1 MRANRQRVEFVV
13 SPSRKV
19 LPAVDYRKRNVQI
32 CFYWSQSLVKSLEIR
47 DLPESG
53 ELQLSLRTDN
63 SLETSPPV
71 SFRIPLEAGD
81 RSEISWYFQE
91 FPEYPFGPARDRAE
105 AVENG
110 FRNLGRLLFETVFA
124 PAPARELLNSAA
136 QDNLGEYQLTIVSGQ
151 AQFHSLPWELLNSPE
166 TGYLSSSL
174 GSVVRQNVDLSPDIV
189 EPSLGSQQL
198 NILVMAPYAE
208 GNGSNYA
215 GGLAPSLV
223 PALESLDVQVEL
235 DFVRPASLDALV
247 RAVETNPSHYH
258 LLHLDGLL
266 FDDEGNVLLEE
277 MDSSAQAVAPVRLA
291 ESAARSGIPIVF
303 LSAGDR
309 GSRPEFQREGWERLG
324 SELVG
329 AGVPATIVLPHFV
342 RGPAVAEGFLR
353 RFYQALAGG
362 SEAGAALAATRAW
375 MMEEPHRPT
384 VAGPQVSWD
393 WITPTVYQS
402 STYLPPA
409 IEVERPNPLAAPVV
423 QTQPEPEAEGQFP
436 AAGQYGLVGRQ
447 GEIARLDRQLQ
458 RDSVVVMSGNTG
470 VGKTEVALGLARWL
484 NKTGRGVYPGG
495 IFYTPFDAAHSASLE
510 RVIHEIGT
518 AVLGL
523 RFADLNAERQRGW
536 VVEYLK
542 EEPSLLIL
550 DGAEN
555 IAGFPAGSP
564 GLLEEREQAQLSEFI
579 EEVAISGPSK
589 VLLTSRNA
597 NEEWLNLPYGRLAL
611 EGLDRFDRNDLAGAI
626 LAKSGIAQDRIN
638 EEVPALLDDI
648 QGHPLSCQIAIP
660 MLKEVPAS
668 VIRNELQAGLGQL
681 PESAREE
688 GRDDFLT
695 ALMEYSWTKMSH
707 RSRTHLPFLS
717 LFQRRIMMD
726 ILTHITQESE
736 YRGAMGEELGWGA
749 CRTLLRSGL
758 AAGFLDPISPSVYQ
772 IHPALPRF
780 LGSKL
785 GRQLRADA
793 ISRLEAEF
801 VRVYADT
808 ADYFMESLYE
818 NQDSGATAVLAEE
831 GNLNQSLGLALEARR
846 WDDAQLILQPLAQVY
861 RMQRRIPEL
870 RRLRG
875 QLLEAI
881 GGTADAA
888 LEAGAIDLWLY
899 LLGTDVSESVEQ
911 GDVGRA
917 QDLNQQL
924 SDYLSA
930 QPEADT
936 DPRVASVYHQFGA
949 IALLYRRLDE
959 AAGWF
964 QRSIEIIESGD
975 DRAAVADDYFAL
987 GQVRQY
993 QRLYT
998 EAKEWYSKALDIHQ
1012 RLPDEEEMVKDYRAL
1027 GMVTQLKFEHKEAE
1041 SWYHRARDMVEEH
1054 RDEETALQV
1063 YHELGTV
1070 CHAQYNFDEAKS
1082 WYQQALGLSDRLGNQ
1097 AQMATELHF
1106 LGLLEQDRGIV
1117 YEEAEEWYLAALER
1131 REELGDRRGAGDECR
1146 QLGVLFHEQKLYDQ
1160 AANWYHQAR
1169 EIFEEMGDVQR
1180 VARTY
1185 GQLGMVAEETDNITG
1200 ALEWT
1205 ARTYQLVTEYDLPV
1219 LVQVKAHL
1227 ARLRDKY
1234 GENSFASWWLDFT
1247 GDEAPSDLDVDASG
1261 IL

>member
-1 MRANRQRVEFVV
+1 MV
-13 SPSRKV
+13 
-19 LPAVDYRKRNVQI
+19 KR
-32 CFYWSQSLVKSLEIR
+32 LEIR
-47 DLPESG
+47 DVTESG
-53 ELQLSLRTDN
+53 QLQLALRINDDLRTA
-63 SLETSPPV
+63 PPV
-71 SFRIPLEAGD
+71 PFRIPLDAAD

-91 FPEYPFGPARDRAE
+91 YAEYPFGPARERAE

-110 FRNLGRLLFETVFA
+110 FRNLGRLLFETVFG
-124 PAPARELLNSAA
+124 PAPARELLDSAA
-136 QDNLGEYQLTIVSGQ
+136 GEGLAEYQLTLVSGQ

-166 TGYLSSSL
+166 TGYLSSTVN
-174 GSVVRQNVDLSPDIV
+174 SVVRQNVDSPLDIAQR
-189 EPSLGSQQL
+189 SLGSQQL
-198 NILVMAPYAE
+198 NVLLMAPYAE
-208 GNGSNYA
+208 APGEKYA

-223 PALESLDVQVEL
+223 SVLESLDVQVEL
-235 DFVRPASLDALV
+235 DFVRPPSLDSLA
-247 RAVETNPSHYH
+247 RAAADNPSRYH

-266 FDDEGNVLLEE
+266 FDEEGNVLLEAP
-277 MDSSAQAVAPVRLA
+277 DSSSQATTPVQLA
-291 ESAARSGIPIVF
+291 EAIAESGIPLVF
-303 LSAGDR
+303 LSSGDR
-309 GSRPEFQREGWERLG
+309 GSRQGPQLQGWELLG
-324 SELVG
+324 TELVS
-329 AGVPATIVLPHFV
+329 AGVPVAIVLPNFV
-342 RGPAVAEGFLR
+342 RGSAAVEGFLR
-353 RFYQALAGG
+353 RFYQAIVGG
-362 SEAGAALAATRAW
+362 SEAGVAIAAVRAW
-375 MMEEPHRPT
+375 LMEEPHRPT

-393 WITPTVYQS
+393 WITPVLYQRT
-402 STYLPPA
+402 TYTPPA
-409 IEVERPNPLAAPVV
+409 IEVERASPLAAPVI
-423 QTQPEPEAEGQFP
+423 QAQPEQEAEGQFP

-447 GEIARLDRQLQ
+447 SEMVRLDRQLQ
-458 RDSVVVMSGNTG
+458 RDSVVVMYGSTG
-470 VGKTEVALGLARWL
+470 VGKTEVALGLARL
-484 NKTGRGVYPGG
+484 IDKTGRGAYPGG
-495 IFYTPFDAAHSASLE
+495 VFYTPFDAAHSASLE

-523 RFADLNAERQRGW
+523 RFADLNAQRQRGW

-542 EEPSLLIL
+542 EQPSLLIL

-555 IAGFPAGSP
+555 IAGFPAGTP
-564 GLLEEREQAQLSEFI
+564 GLLEEREQAELAEFI
-579 EEVAISGPSK
+579 EEVAVSGPSK
-589 VLLTSRNA
+589 VLLTSRRVI
-597 NEEWLNLPYGRLAL
+597 EDWLDLPYGVMELG
-611 EGLDRFDRNDLAGAI
+611 GLDRFDRNDLAGAI
-626 LAKSGIAQDRIN
+626 LTKAGVSQDRIN
-638 EEVPALLDDI
+638 EEVPALMDDI
-648 QGHPLSCQIAIP
+648 QGHPLACQIALP
-660 MLKEVPAS
+660 LLKDLPAS
-668 VIRNELQAGLGQL
+668 VIRNELQAGMSQL
-681 PESAREE
+681 PESTREE

-695 ALMEYSWTKMSH
+695 ALMEYSWSKMSH

-726 ILTHITQESE
+726 ILTHITQESA

-758 AAGFLDPISPSVYQ
+758 AAGFLEPISPSVYQ

-793 ISRLEAEF
+793 IGRLESEF

-831 GNLNQSLGLALEARR
+831 GNLNQSLGLALEARQ
-846 WDDAQLILQPLAQVY
+846 WDEAQLILQPLAQVY

-875 QLLEAI
+875 QLLEAV

-888 LEAGAIDLWLY
+888 VEAGAIDLWLY

-911 GDVGRA
+911 GEVGRA
-917 QDLNQQL
+917 QELNQQL
-924 SDYLSA
+924 SDYLTV
-930 QPEADT
+930 QPGADA

-949 IALLYRRLDE
+949 IALLYRRFDE

-964 QRSIEIIESGD
+964 QRSLEIIESGD

-1041 SWYHRARDMVEEH
+1041 SWYHRARDMVEDQ
-1054 RDEETALQV
+1054 RDEETAAQV

-1070 CHAQYNFDEAKS
+1070 CHAQYNFDEAKN
-1082 WYQQALGLSDRLGNQ
+1082 WYQQALGLCDRLGNQ
-1097 AQMATELHF
+1097 SQMATELHF

-1131 REELGDRRGAGDECR
+1131 KEELGDRRGAGDECR

-1160 AANWYHQAR
+1160 AVNWYHQAR

-1219 LVQVKAHL
+1219 MVQVKAHL
-1227 ARLRDKY
+1227 ARLRDKL
-1234 GENSFASWWLDFT
+1234 GEDNFAQWWLDFT
-1247 GDEAPSDLDVDASG
+1247 GDEAPGDLDVDTSG

>member
-1 MRANRQRVEFVV
+1 MV
-13 SPSRKV
+13 
-19 LPAVDYRKRNVQI
+19 KR
-32 CFYWSQSLVKSLEIR
+32 LEIR

-53 ELQLSLRTDN
+53 QLQLSLRTDDG
-63 SLETSPPV
+63 LEIAPPV
-71 SFRIPLEAGD
+71 PFRIPLEAGD

-91 FPEYPFGPARDRAE
+91 FPEHPFGPARERAE

-110 FRNLGRLLFETVFA
+110 FRNLGRLLFEIVFSQG
-124 PAPARELLNSAA
+124 PARELLNSAM
-136 QDNLGEYQLTIVSGQ
+136 QDNPAEFQLAIVSGQ
-151 AQFHSLPWELLNSPE
+151 SQFHSLPWELLNSPE

-174 GSVVRQNVDLSPDIV
+174 GSVVRQSVDLIPEITDL
-189 EPSLGSQQL
+189 SLSNQQMNVL
-198 NILVMAPYAE
+198 ALAPFAQAT
-208 GNGSNYA
+208 GANFA
-215 GGLAPSLV
+215 GGLAPSLLPV
-223 PALESLDVQVEL
+223 LESLDVQVEL
-235 DFVRPASLDALV
+235 DFVRPPSLDALV
-247 RAVETNPSHYH
+247 QAAEANPSHYH

-266 FDDEGNVLLEE
+266 FDAEGDILLENL
-277 MDSSAQAVAPVRLA
+277 DSSVQAVAPARLA
-291 ESAARSGIPIVF
+291 EAVAKSGIPLVV

-309 GSRPEFQREGWERLG
+309 GARPEVRREGWERLG
-324 SELVG
+324 TELIDV
-329 AGVPATIVLPHFV
+329 GVPVAVILPHFV
-342 RGPAVAEGFLR
+342 RGAGTAEGLLR
-353 RFYQALAGG
+353 RFYQGLAGG
-362 SEAGAALAATRAW
+362 SEAGAALASARAW
-375 MMEEPHRPT
+375 MMEEPLRPT
-384 VAGPQVSWD
+384 VAGPLVSWD
-393 WITPTVYQS
+393 WITPTTYQS
-402 STYLPPA
+402 STYIPPA
-409 IEVERPNPLAAPVV
+409 IEAERPNPLAAPVI
-423 QTQPEPEAEGQFP
+423 QAQPEQEAEGQFP
-436 AAGQYGLVGRQ
+436 VAGQFGFVGRQ
-447 GEIARLDRQLQ
+447 AEMAGLERQLQ
-458 RDSVVVMSGNTG
+458 RDSVVVVSGNTG
-470 VGKTEVALGLARWL
+470 VGKTELALGLARWL
-484 NKTGRGVYPGG
+484 NKTGRGAYPGG
-495 IFYTPFDAAHSASLE
+495 IFYTPFDVAHSASLE
-510 RVIHEIGT
+510 RVIHEIGIG
-518 AVLGL
+518 VLGL

-542 EEPSLLIL
+542 EQPSLLIL
-550 DGAEN
+550 DGVEN
-555 IAGFPAGSP
+555 IAGFPTGSP
-564 GLLEEREQAQLSEFI
+564 GLLEEREQAELAEFI
-579 EEVAISGPSK
+579 EEVAISGPSN
-589 VLLTSRNA
+589 VLLTSRNII
-597 NEEWLNLPYGRLAL
+597 EEWLSLPYGLL
-611 EGLDRFDRNDLAGAI
+611 SLGGLDSFDRNDLAGAI
-626 LAKSGIAQDRIN
+626 LAKAAIAQDRIS
-638 EEVPALLDDI
+638 EDVSALLDDI
-648 QGHPLSCQIAIP
+648 QGHPLACQIAVP
-660 MLKEVPAS
+660 LLKEVPAS
-668 VIRNELQAGLGQL
+668 VIRNELQEGLGKL

-726 ILTHITQESE
+726 ILTHITQEAE

-758 AAGFLDPISPSVYQ
+758 AAGYLEPISPSVYQ

-785 GRQLRADA
+785 GRQLRGDA

-881 GGTADAA
+881 GGNAHTAV
-888 LEAGAIDLWLY
+888 EAGAIDLWLY

-917 QDLNQQL
+917 QELNQQL
-924 SDYLSA
+924 SDYLTA

-964 QRSIEIIESGD
+964 QRSLDIIENGD
-975 DRAAVADDYFAL
+975 DRASVADDYFAL

-998 EAKEWYSKALDIHQ
+998 EAKEWFSKALDIHQ

-1027 GMVTQLKFEHKEAE
+1027 GLVTQLKFEHKEAE
-1041 SWYHRARDMVEEH
+1041 SWYHRARDMVEES
-1054 RDEETALQV
+1054 RDEETAVQV

-1070 CHAQYNFDEAKS
+1070 CHAQYNFDEAKN

-1117 YEEAEEWYLAALER
+1117 YEEAEEWFLAALER

-1160 AANWYHQAR
+1160 AENWYHQAR

-1180 VARTY
+1180 AARTY
-1185 GQLGMVAEETDNITG
+1185 GQLGMVAEERDNIVG

-1219 LVQVKAHL
+1219 MVQVKAHL

-1234 GENSFASWWLDFT
+1234 GEEDFARWWLDFT
-1247 GDEAPSDLDVDASG
+1247 GDEAPADLDVDASG

>member
-1 MRANRQRVEFVV
+1 M
-13 SPSRKV
+13 
-19 LPAVDYRKRNVQI
+19 LKR
-32 CFYWSQSLVKSLEIR
+32 LEIR
-47 DLPESG
+47 DIPESSQ
-53 ELQLSLRTDN
+53 LQLSLRTDDG
-63 SLETSPPV
+63 LWAAPPV
-71 SFRIPLEAGD
+71 QFRNPLEAAD

-91 FPEYPFGPARDRAE
+91 YPEYPFGAARQRAE

-110 FRNLGRLLFETVFA
+110 FRNFGRLLFEIVFGSESS
-124 PAPARELLNSAA
+124 RELLDSASQGGWA
-136 QDNLGEYQLTIVSGQ
+136 DIQLSVIS
-151 AQFHSLPWELLNSPE
+151 ARADFHSLPWELLNSPE
-166 TGYLSSSL
+166 TGYLSASV
-174 GSVVRQNVDLSPDIV
+174 GSIVRQHSDVQPEVFEHTLS
-189 EPSLGSQQL
+189 SQQL
-198 NILVMAPYAE
+198 NVLVSTPCGE
-208 GNGSNYA
+208 GEGANYS

-223 PALESLDVQVEL
+223 PVMESLDVQVEL
-235 DFVRPASLDALV
+235 DFVRPPSLEAL
-247 RAVETNPSHYH
+247 AGILEAKPYHYH

-266 FDDEGNVLLEE
+266 LDSQGNLLLEE
-277 MDSSAQAVAPVRLA
+277 ENSVLAPVAPAELA
-291 ESAARSGIPIVF
+291 GVATRAGIPLVV

-309 GSRPEFQREGWERLG
+309 GARPEAQGRGWEDLG
-324 SELVG
+324 HNLIRS
-329 AGVPATIVLPHFV
+329 GVPAVVVLPHFM
-342 RGPAVAEGFLR
+342 RGTPAAEGFLR
-353 RFYQALAGG
+353 RFYQGLSGG
-362 SEAGAALAATRAW
+362 SEAGAALAVARTW

-393 WITPTVYQS
+393 WITPTIYQR
-402 STYLPPA
+402 STYVPPV
-409 IEVERPNPLAAPVV
+409 IEAERPNPLAAPVI
-423 QTQPEPEAEGQFP
+423 QPQPEQEAEGQFP

-447 GEIARLDRQLQ
+447 PEIARLERLLQ
-458 RDSVVVMSGNTG
+458 TNAVVLMSGNTG
-470 VGKTEVALGLARWL
+470 VGKTEVSLGLARWL
-484 NKTGRGVYPGG
+484 NKTGRGLYPGG
-495 IFYTPFDAAHSASLE
+495 IFYTPFEAAHSASLE

-523 RFADLNAERQRGW
+523 RFADLNGERQRGW
-536 VVEYLK
+536 VIEYLR
-542 EEPSLLIL
+542 EQPSLLIL

-555 IAGFPAGSP
+555 IDGSLSGAA
-564 GLLEEREQAQLSEFI
+564 GLLDEREQEELAKFI
-579 EEVAISGPSK
+579 EEFTRSGPSR
-589 VLLTSRNA
+589 VLLSSRTTHA
-597 NEEWLNLPYGRLAL
+597 GWLDMPYGLMTL
-611 EGLDRFDRNDLAGAI
+611 EGLDRFDRNDLAAVI
-626 LAKSGIAQDRIN
+626 LTKAGVAPDRIN
-638 EEVPALLDDI
+638 EEVSTLLADI
-648 QGHPLSCQIAIP
+648 QGHPLACQIALP
-660 MLKEVPAS
+660 LLKEVPAS
-668 VIRNELQAGLGQL
+668 VIRNELNVGLTQL
-681 PESAREE
+681 PASAVEE
-688 GRDDFLT
+688 GRDNFLT
-695 ALMEYSWTKMSH
+695 ALLEYSWSKMSH

-717 LFQRRIMMD
+717 LFQRRVMMD
-726 ILTHITQESE
+726 ILTHITQESA

-758 AAGFLDPISPSVYQ
+758 SSGFLDPISPSVYQ
-772 IHPALPRF
+772 IHPALPSF

-793 ISRLEAEF
+793 IGRLEAEF

-831 GNLNQSLGLALEARR
+831 GNLNQSMGLALEAKQ
-846 WDDAQLILQPLAQVY
+846 WDNAQLILQPLAQVY

-881 GGTADAA
+881 GGDAEA
-888 LEAGAIDLWLY
+888 AKEAGAIDLWLY

-911 GDVGRA
+911 GDVIRA
-917 QDLNQQL
+917 QELNQQL
-924 SDYLSA
+924 SDYLTV
-930 QPEADT
+930 QPDAYT

-959 AAGWF
+959 AAGWL
-964 QRSIEIIESGD
+964 QRSLDIIEGGE
-975 DRAAVADDYFAL
+975 DRSAVADDYFAL

-1012 RLPDEEEMVKDYRAL
+1012 RLPDEEEMVKDFRAL

-1117 YEEAEEWYLAALER
+1117 YEEAEEWFLAALER
-1131 REELGDRRGAGDECR
+1131 KEELGDRRGSGDECR

-1160 AANWYHQAR
+1160 AQDWYHQAR
-1169 EIFEEMGDVQR
+1169 EIFEELGDVQR

-1205 ARTYQLVTEYDLPV
+1205 ARTYQLASDYDLPV
-1219 LVQVKAHL
+1219 MVQVKAHL
-1227 ARLRDKY
+1227 ARLRDKF
-1234 GENSFASWWLDFT
+1234 GEENFARWWLDFT
-1247 GDEAPSDLDVDASG
+1247 GDEAPADLDVDTSG

>member
-1 MRANRQRVEFVV
+1 M
-13 SPSRKV
+13 
-19 LPAVDYRKRNVQI
+19 
-32 CFYWSQSLVKSLEIR
+32 VKCLEIR

-53 ELQLSLRTDN
+53 QLQLSLRTDDG
-63 SLETSPPV
+63 LRTAPPV
-71 SFRIPLEAGD
+71 PFRNPLEAAD
-81 RSEISWYFQE
+81 RAEISWYFQE
-91 FPEYPFGPARDRAE
+91 YPEYPFGPAKDRAE
-105 AVENG
+105 AVEGG
-110 FRNLGRLLFETVFA
+110 FRNFGRLLFEIVFS
-124 PAPARELLNSAA
+124 PPPARELLDSASEDGLA
-136 QDNLGEYQLTIVSGQ
+136 DCQLSLVSGR
-151 AQFHSLPWELLNSPE
+151 AEFLSLPWELLNSPE
-166 TGYLSSSL
+166 TGYVSSSL
-174 GSVVRQNVDLSPDIV
+174 SSVVRQSADLPLDNL
-189 EPSLGSQQL
+189 ENSLGSQQL
-198 NILVMAPYAE
+198 NLLVDTPYCE
-208 GNGSNYA
+208 RDGTKCS
-215 GGLAPSLV
+215 GGLAHSLV
-223 PALESLDVQVEL
+223 PVMESLDVQVEL
-235 DFVRPASLDALV
+235 DFVRPPSLESLARALE
-247 RAVETNPSHYH
+247 AKPSHYH

-266 FDDEGNVLLEE
+266 LDSEGNILLEE
-277 MDSSAQAVAPVRLA
+277 LNSSHQPVAPIQLA
-291 ESAARSGIPIVF
+291 EVIGAAGVPIVV

-309 GSRPEFQREGWERLG
+309 GSRPEAQRQAWERLG
-324 SELVG
+324 LELVR
-329 AGVPATIVLPHFV
+329 AGVPVAIILPHFL
-342 RGPAVAEGFLR
+342 RGAACAEGFLR
-353 RFYQALAGG
+353 RFYQALTGG
-362 SEAGAALAATRAW
+362 TEAGAALAAARTG
-375 MMEEPHRPT
+375 MIEQPHRPT

-393 WITPTVYQS
+393 WITPAIYQRS
-402 STYLPPA
+402 AYLPRE
-409 IEVERPNPLAAPVV
+409 IEVERPNPLAAPVI
-423 QTQPEPEAEGQFP
+423 QPEPEAEPEGQFP

-447 GEIARLDRQLQ
+447 SELAQLERQLHS
-458 RDSVVVMSGNTG
+458 DSVVLMSGNTG

-484 NKTGRGVYPGG
+484 TKAGRVIYPGG
-495 IFYTPFDAAHSASLE
+495 IFYTPFEASHSASLE

-555 IAGFPAGSP
+555 IAGFPSGSP
-564 GLLEEREQAQLSEFI
+564 GLLEEHEQADLARFI
-579 EEVAISGPSK
+579 EEVTVSGASK
-589 VLLTSRNA
+589 VLMCSRSSTVG
-597 NEEWLNLPYGRLAL
+597 WLDFPYGQMPLG
-611 EGLDRFDRNDLAGAI
+611 GLDRFDRNDLAGAI
-626 LAKSGIAQDRIN
+626 LAKVGVSPDRVN
-638 EEVPALLDDI
+638 EDVASLLEDI
-648 QGHPLSCQIAIP
+648 QGHPLACQIALP
-660 MLKEVPAS
+660 LLKEVPGS
-668 VIRNELQAGLGQL
+668 VIRSELEKELAQL
-681 PESAREE
+681 PASTDEE
-688 GRDDFLT
+688 GRDNFLT

-717 LFQRRIMMD
+717 LFQRRVMMD
-726 ILTHITQESE
+726 ILTHITQEPP

-758 AAGFLDPISPSVYQ
+758 AAGFLEPISPSVYQ
-772 IHPALPRF
+772 IHPALPQF

-831 GNLNQSLGLALEARR
+831 GNLNQGLGLALEAQQ

-870 RRLRG
+870 RRLRN
-875 QLLEAI
+875 QLLDAI
-881 GGTADAA
+881 GGTAEAA
-888 LEAGAIDLWLY
+888 MEAGAIDLWLY

-911 GDVGRA
+911 GDVVRA

-924 SDYLSA
+924 YDYLTA
-930 QPEADT
+930 QPDADS
-936 DPRVASVYHQFGA
+936 DPRAASVYHQFGA

-964 QRSIEIIESGD
+964 ERSLAIIENGE
-975 DRAAVADDYFAL
+975 DRSAVADDYFSL
-987 GQVRQY
+987 GQVRQN

-1027 GMVTQLKFEHKEAE
+1027 GLVTQLKFEHKEAE

-1054 RDEETALQV
+1054 RDEETAVQV

-1070 CHAQYNFDEAKS
+1070 CHAQYNFDEAKN
-1082 WYQQALGLSDRLGNQ
+1082 WYQQALGLGDRLGNQ

-1160 AANWYHQAR
+1160 AENWYHQAR
-1169 EIFEEMGDVQR
+1169 EIFEELGDVQR

-1185 GQLGMVAEETDNITG
+1185 GQLGMVAEETGNVTG

-1205 ARTYQLVTEYDLPV
+1205 ARTYQLISEYDLPV
-1219 LVQVKAHL
+1219 MVQVKAHL

-1234 GENSFASWWLDFT
+1234 GEDNFARWWLDFT
-1247 GDEAPSDLDVDASG
+1247 GDEAPSDLDVDTSG

>member
-1 MRANRQRVEFVV
+1 
-13 SPSRKV
+13 
-19 LPAVDYRKRNVQI
+19 
-32 CFYWSQSLVKSLEIR
+32 LE
-47 DLPESG
+47 
-53 ELQLSLRTDN
+53 
-63 SLETSPPV
+63 V
-71 SFRIPLEAGD
+71 AD

-91 FPEYPFGPARDRAE
+91 YPEYPFGPARERAE

-110 FRNLGRLLFETVFA
+110 FRNFGRLLFELVFNSESS
-124 PAPARELLNSAA
+124 RELLDSAS
-136 QDNLGEYQLTIVSGQ
+136 LGGWADCQLSLVSGR
-151 AQFHSLPWELLNSPE
+151 ADFLSLPWELLNSPE
-166 TGYLSSSL
+166 TGYLSASL
-174 GSVVRQNVDLSPDIV
+174 GSIIRQNADALPEVFEHSLS
-189 EPSLGSQQL
+189 SQQL
-198 NILVMAPYAE
+198 NVLVATPCVQ
-208 GNGSNYA
+208 GDGVNYS

-223 PALESLDVQVEL
+223 PVMESLDVQVEL
-235 DFVRPASLDALV
+235 DFVRPSSLGSLA
-247 RAVETNPSHYH
+247 RTVEARPYHYH

-266 FDDEGNVLLEE
+266 LDSDGNILLEE
-277 MDSSAQAVAPVRLA
+277 ENSLHAPVSPAELA
-291 ESAARSGIPIVF
+291 AIATRAGIPVVV

-309 GSRPEFQREGWERLG
+309 GVRPNAQNRGWESLG
-324 SELVG
+324 QELVR
-329 AGVPATIVLPHFV
+329 AGVSAAIVLPHFL
-342 RGPAVAEGFLR
+342 RGTVAAEGFLR
-353 RFYQALAGG
+353 RFYQALSGG
-362 SEAGAALAATRAW
+362 SEPGAALAVARTW

-384 VAGPQVSWD
+384 VAGAQISWD
-393 WITPTVYQS
+393 WITPTMYQRS
-402 STYLPPA
+402 IYRPPV
-409 IEVERPNPLAAPVV
+409 IEAERPNPLAAPVI
-423 QTQPEPEAEGQFP
+423 QPQPEQEAEGQFP
-436 AAGQYGLVGRQ
+436 VAGQYGLVGRQ
-447 GEIARLDRQLQ
+447 SQIAQLERQLQ
-458 RDSVVVMSGNTG
+458 ANSVVLMSGNTG
-470 VGKTEVALGLARWL
+470 VGKTEVSLGLARWL
-484 NKTGRGVYPGG
+484 NKTGRGLYPGG
-495 IFYTPFDAAHSASLE
+495 IFYTPFEAAHSASLQ

-523 RFADLNAERQRGW
+523 SFADLNGGRQRGW
-536 VVEYLK
+536 VVEYLR
-542 EEPSLLIL
+542 EQPSLLIL

-555 IAGFPAGSP
+555 IDGFPSGAA
-564 GLLEEREQAQLSEFI
+564 GLLEEPEQAELAGFI
-579 EEVAISGPSK
+579 EELTRSGASR
-589 VLLTSRNA
+589 VLLSSRSSNVG
-597 NEEWLNLPYGRLAL
+597 WLDIPYGSLTL

-626 LAKSGIAQDRIN
+626 IAKAGIAPDRIN
-638 EEVPALLDDI
+638 EEVSALLADI
-648 QGHPLSCQIAIP
+648 QGHPLACQIALP
-660 MLKEVPAS
+660 LLKEVPAS
-668 VIRNELQAGLGQL
+668 VIRNELQNGLAQL
-681 PESAREE
+681 PESAIEE
-688 GRDDFLT
+688 GRDNFLT
-695 ALMEYSWTKMSH
+695 ALMEYSWTKLSH

-717 LFQRRIMMD
+717 LFQRRVMMD
-726 ILTHITQESE
+726 ILTHITQESA

-758 AAGFLDPISPSVYQ
+758 SAGFLDPISPSVYQ
-772 IHPALPRF
+772 IHPALPSF

-793 ISRLEAEF
+793 IGRLEAEF

-831 GNLNQSLGLALEARR
+831 GNLNQSLGLALESKQ
-846 WDDAQLILQPLAQVY
+846 WDNAQLILQPLAQVY

-881 GGTADAA
+881 GGDADAA
-888 LEAGAIDLWLY
+888 KEAGAIDLWLY

-911 GDVGRA
+911 GDVIRA
-917 QDLNQQL
+917 QELNQQL
-924 SDYLSA
+924 SDYLTV
-930 QPEADT
+930 QPGADS

-959 AAGWF
+959 AAGWL
-964 QRSIEIIESGD
+964 QRSLNIIESGE

-987 GQVRQY
+987 GRVRQY

-1070 CHAQYNFDEAKS
+1070 SHAQYNFDEAKG

-1117 YEEAEEWYLAALER
+1117 YEEAEEWFLAALER
-1131 REELGDRRGAGDECR
+1131 KEELGDRRGSGDECR

-1160 AANWYHQAR
+1160 AQNWYHQAR
-1169 EIFEEMGDVQR
+1169 EIFEELGDVQR

-1185 GQLGMVAEETDNITG
+1185 GQLGMVAEEKDNITG

-1205 ARTYQLVTEYDLPV
+1205 ARTYQLVSDYDLPV
-1219 LVQVKAHL
+1219 MVQVKAHL
-1227 ARLRDKY
+1227 ARLRDKF
-1234 GENSFASWWLDFT
+1234 GEENFARWWLDFT
-1247 GDEAPSDLDVDASG
+1247 GDEAPSDLDVDTSG

>member
-1 MRANRQRVEFVV
+1 MV
-13 SPSRKV
+13 
-19 LPAVDYRKRNVQI
+19 KR
-32 CFYWSQSLVKSLEIR
+32 LEIQ

-53 ELQLSLRTDN
+53 QLQLTLRTDDGIK
-63 SLETSPPV
+63 TAPPV
-71 SFRIPLEAGD
+71 PFRIPMSAAD
-81 RSEISWYFQE
+81 RSEISWYFQD
-91 FPEYPFGPARDRAE
+91 FPEYPFGPAKDRAE

-110 FRNLGRLLFETVFA
+110 FRNLGRLLFETAFG
-124 PAPARELLNSAA
+124 PDPARELLNTAA
-136 QDNLGEYQLTIVSGQ
+136 QDNLSEYQLTLVSTQ
-151 AQFHSLPWELLNSPE
+151 AQFLSLPWELLNSPE
-166 TGYLSSSL
+166 TGYLSSSM
-174 GSVVRQNVDLSPDIV
+174 GSVVRQSVELTPGII
-189 EPSLGSQQL
+189 EPSLSSQQL
-198 NILVMAPYAE
+198 NVLVMAPFA
-208 GNGSNYA
+208 GGTVADYA
-215 GGLAPSLV
+215 GGLAPALV

-235 DFVRPASLDALV
+235 DFLRPPSVEALV
-247 RAVETNPSHYH
+247 RAVEANPSHYH

-266 FDDEGNVLLEE
+266 LDEQGNVLLEE
-277 MDSSAQAVAPVRLA
+277 MNSSLQAVAPARLA
-291 ESAARSGIPIVF
+291 GAAAKSGIPMVV

-309 GSRPEFQREGWERLG
+309 GSRPEVQREGWAQLG
-324 SELVG
+324 PALVG
-329 AGVPATIVLPHFV
+329 AGVPVAMVLPQFL

-362 SEAGAALAATRAW
+362 SEAGAALAAGRAW
-375 MMEEPHRPT
+375 LMEEPHRPT
-384 VAGPQVSWD
+384 VAGPQISWD
-393 WITPTVYQS
+393 WITPTVYQD
-402 STYLPPA
+402 STYNPPA
-409 IEVERPNPLAAPVV
+409 IEGERPNPLAAPVI
-423 QTQPEPEAEGQFP
+423 QAQPELEAEGQFP
-436 AAGQYGLVGRQ
+436 AAGQYGFVGRQ
-447 GEIARLDRQLQ
+447 AELALLDRQLQ

-484 NKTGRGVYPGG
+484 SKTARGVYPGG
-495 IFYTPFDAAHSASLE
+495 IFYSPFDAAHSASLE

-518 AVLGL
+518 EVLGL

-542 EEPSLLIL
+542 EQPSLLIL

-555 IAGFPAGSP
+555 IAGFPTGTP
-564 GLLEEREQAQLSEFI
+564 GLLEEREQGEMAGFI
-579 EEVAISGPSK
+579 AEVAISGPSK

-597 NEEWLNLPYGRLAL
+597 DEEWLNLPYGRLEL
-611 EGLDRFDRNDLAGAI
+611 EGLGRFDRKDLAGAI
-626 LAKSGIAQDRIN
+626 ISKAGVAQDRVN
-638 EEVPALLDDI
+638 EEVPALLDDV
-648 QGHPLSCQIAIP
+648 QGHPLAFQIALP
-660 MLKEVPAS
+660 LLKEVPAS
-668 VIRNELQAGLGQL
+668 VIRNEVQRGIDQL

-717 LFQRRIMMD
+717 LFQRRVMMD
-726 ILTHITQESE
+726 ILTHITQETA

-758 AAGFLDPISPSVYQ
+758 AAGFLEPISPSVYQ

-793 ISRLEAEF
+793 INRLEAEF

-831 GNLNQSLGLALEARR
+831 GNLNQSLGLALEARQ

-881 GGTADAA
+881 GGTAEAA
-888 LEAGAIDLWLY
+888 VEAGAIDLWLY

-911 GDVGRA
+911 SDVGRA
-917 QDLNQQL
+917 LELNQQL
-924 SDYLSA
+924 SDYLTA
-930 QPEADT
+930 QPDADS

-964 QRSIEIIESGD
+964 QRSLEIIEGGD
-975 DRAAVADDYFAL
+975 DRATVADDYFAL

-1027 GMVTQLKFEHKEAE
+1027 GLVTQLKFEHKEAE
-1041 SWYHRARDMVEEH
+1041 SWYHRARDMAEEH

-1146 QLGVLFHEQKLYDQ
+1146 QLGVLFHEQKLYDR
-1160 AANWYHQAR
+1160 AENWYHQAR

-1185 GQLGMVAEETDNITG
+1185 GQLGMIAEETDNITG

-1205 ARTYQLVTEYDLPV
+1205 ARTYQLVYEYDLPV
-1219 LVQVKAHL
+1219 MVQVKAHL
-1227 ARLRDKY
+1227 ARLRDKH
-1234 GENSFASWWLDFT
+1234 GEENFARWWLDFT
-1247 GDEAPSDLDVDASG
+1247 GDEAPADLDVDASG

>member
-1 MRANRQRVEFVV
+1 
-13 SPSRKV
+13 
-19 LPAVDYRKRNVQI
+19 
-32 CFYWSQSLVKSLEIR
+32 LVKRLEIR
-47 DLPESG
+47 DLPESSQ
-53 ELQLSLRTDN
+53 LQLALITDAGLRTA
-63 SLETSPPV
+63 PPAP
-71 SFRIPLEAGD
+71 FRIPLDAAD
-81 RSEISWYFQE
+81 LSEISWYFQE
-91 FPEYPFGPARDRAE
+91 FPEYPFGSARGRAQ

-110 FRNLGRLLFETVFA
+110 FRNLGRLLFETIFS
-124 PAPARELLNSAA
+124 PDPARELLNSAA
-136 QDNLGEYQLTIVSGQ
+136 RDNLAEYQLTIVSGR
-151 AQFHSLPWELLNSPE
+151 ARFLSLPWELLNSPE
-166 TGYLSSSL
+166 AGYLSASL
-174 GSVVRQNVDLSPDIV
+174 GSLVRQDVDLPPDFV
-189 EPSLGSQQL
+189 DPSLISQQL
-198 NILVMAPYAE
+198 NVLVMTPYAD
-208 GNGSNYA
+208 GTGANYA

-235 DFVRPASLDALV
+235 DFVRPPSLQALV
-247 RAVETNPSHYH
+247 RAVAANPSHYH

-266 FDDEGNVLLEE
+266 FDDEGNITLEE
-277 MDSSAQAVAPVRLA
+277 ETSSTQAVAPSRLA
-291 ESAARSGIPIVF
+291 EAAAESGIPMVF

-309 GSRPEFQREGWERLG
+309 GSRPEGRRQGWERLG
-324 SELVG
+324 QQFVEAG
-329 AGVPATIVLPHFV
+329 APVTIVLPHLV
-342 RGPAVAEGFLR
+342 RGPAATEGFLR
-353 RFYQALAGG
+353 RFYQALSAG
-362 SEAGAALAATRAW
+362 SEAGASLASARSW
-375 MMEEPHRPT
+375 MMDEPHRPT

-393 WITPTVYQS
+393 WITPTVYQR
-402 STYLPPA
+402 STYLPPT
-409 IEVERPNPLAAPVV
+409 IEAERPNPLAAPVI
-423 QTQPEPEAEGQFP
+423 QTQDEPEAEGQFP
-436 AAGQYGLVGRQ
+436 AAGQYGLVGRLA
-447 GEIARLDRQLQ
+447 ELTRLERQLQ
-458 RDSVVVMSGNTG
+458 TDSVVVMSGSTG

-484 NKTGRGVYPGG
+484 NKTGRGAYSGG

-518 AVLGL
+518 ALLGL

-536 VVEYLK
+536 VAEYLK
-542 EEPSLLIL
+542 EQPSLLIF

-555 IAGFPAGSP
+555 IAGFPPGTP
-564 GLLEEREQAQLSEFI
+564 GLLEAREQAELARFI
-579 EEVAISGPSK
+579 EEVAISGPSR

-597 NEEWLNLPYGRLAL
+597 DEEWLSFPYGRLAL
-611 EGLDRFDRNDLAGAI
+611 AGLNRFDRNDLAGAI
-626 LAKSGIAQDRIN
+626 LAKSGVAPERIS

-648 QGHPLSCQIAIP
+648 QGHPLACQIALP
-660 MLKEVPAS
+660 LLKEVPAS
-668 VIRNELQAGLGQL
+668 VVRGELQRGLEQL
-681 PESAREE
+681 PESAKEE

-717 LFQRRIMMD
+717 LFQRRVMMD
-726 ILTHITQESE
+726 ILTHITQESA
-736 YRGAMGEELGWGA
+736 YRGALGEELGWGA

-772 IHPALPRF
+772 IHPAFPRF

-785 GRQLRADA
+785 GRQLRGDA
-793 ISRLEAEF
+793 ISRLESEF

-831 GNLNQSLGLALEARR
+831 GNLNQSLGLALEAQQ
-846 WDDAQLILQPLAQVY
+846 WDNAQLILQPLAQVY

-881 GGTADAA
+881 GGNADAA
-888 LEAGAIDLWLY
+888 AAAGAIDLWLY

-917 QDLNQQL
+917 QELNQQL
-924 SDYLSA
+924 SDYLTV
-930 QPEADT
+930 QPDADT
-936 DPRVASVYHQFGA
+936 DSRVASVYHQFGA
-949 IALLYRRLDE
+949 IALIYRRLDE
-959 AAGWF
+959 AAGCF
-964 QRSIEIIESGD
+964 QRSLEIIESGD

-998 EAKEWYSKALDIHQ
+998 EAKEWYGKALDIHQ

-1027 GMVTQLKFEHKEAE
+1027 GLVTQLKFEHKEAE
-1041 SWYHRARDMVEEH
+1041 SWYQRARDMVEEH
-1054 RDEETALQV
+1054 RDEETAAQI

-1117 YEEAEEWYLAALER
+1117 YEEAEEWFLAALER

-1160 AANWYHQAR
+1160 AENWYHQAR
-1169 EIFEEMGDVQR
+1169 EIFEEMGDAQR

-1185 GQLGMVAEETDNITG
+1185 GQLGMVAEETDNIAG

-1219 LVQVKAHL
+1219 MVQVKAHL

-1234 GENSFASWWLDFT
+1234 GEENFARWWLDFT
-1247 GDEAPSDLDVDASG
+1247 GDEAPADLDVDASG

>member
-1 MRANRQRVEFVV
+1 MV
-13 SPSRKV
+13 
-19 LPAVDYRKRNVQI
+19 KR
-32 CFYWSQSLVKSLEIR
+32 LEIR

-53 ELQLSLRTDN
+53 QLQLSLRTDDG
-63 SLETSPPV
+63 LQTAPPV
-71 SFRIPLEAGD
+71 PFRILLEASD

-91 FPEYPFGPARDRAE
+91 FPEFPFGSAKDRAE

-110 FRNLGRLLFETVFA
+110 FRNLGRLLFETVFS
-124 PAPARELLNSAA
+124 PDPARELLNSAA
-136 QDNLGEYQLTIVSGQ
+136 QDNLADYQLTIVSDNS
-151 AQFHSLPWELLNSPE
+151 QFHSLPWELLNSPE
-166 TGYLSSSL
+166 TGYLSASL
-174 GSVVRQNVDLSPDIV
+174 GSVVRQNVDLPPDNV
-189 EPSLGSQQL
+189 EPSLNSQQL
-198 NILVMAPYAE
+198 NILVMAPYVERNGAE
-208 GNGSNYA
+208 YA
-215 GGLAPSLV
+215 GGLAPALL

-235 DFVRPASLDALV
+235 DFVRPASLDALAQ
-247 RAVETNPSHYH
+247 AVESNPSHYH

-266 FDDEGNVLLEE
+266 LDNDGNVLVEK
-277 MDSSAQAVAPVRLA
+277 MDSSAEAVAPKRLA
-291 ESAARSGIPIVF
+291 EAAAKSGIPIVV

-309 GSRPEFQREGWERLG
+309 GARPEAQRQGWEQLG
-324 SELVG
+324 PELIG
-329 AGVPATIVLPHFV
+329 AGAPVAVVLPHFL
-342 RGPAVAEGFLR
+342 RGSAVAEGFLR
-353 RFYQALAGG
+353 RLYQALAAG
-362 SEAGAALAATRAW
+362 SETGIALAAARGW

-402 STYLPPA
+402 STYTPPA
-409 IEVERPNPLAAPVV
+409 IEAERPNPLAAPVI

-436 AAGQYGLVGRQ
+436 VAGQYGFVGRQ
-447 GEIARLDRQLQ
+447 AELAWLDRQIH

-484 NKTGRGVYPGG
+484 NKTGRGAYPGG

-523 RFADLNAERQRGW
+523 RFADLNAQRQRGW
-536 VVEYLK
+536 VVEYLR
-542 EEPSLLIL
+542 EQPSLLIL

-555 IAGFPAGSP
+555 IGGFPPGSP
-564 GLLEEREQAQLSEFI
+564 GLLEESEQTELATFI
-579 EEVAISGPSK
+579 EAVALSGPSK
-589 VLLTSRNA
+589 VLLTGRHSILD
-597 NEEWLNLPYGRLAL
+597 WLNLPYGLFVL
-611 EGLDRFDRNDLAGAI
+611 EGLNRFDRNDLAGAV
-626 LAKSGIAQDRIN
+626 LAKAGIAQERIN

-648 QGHPLSCQIAIP
+648 QGHPLACQIALP
-660 MLKEVPAS
+660 LLNEVPAS
-668 VIRNELQAGLGQL
+668 VIRSELQSGLGQL
-681 PESAREE
+681 PESAREA

-717 LFQRRIMMD
+717 LFQRRVMMD
-726 ILTHITQESE
+726 ILTHITQESA

-758 AAGFLDPISPSVYQ
+758 SAGFLDPISPSVYQ

-785 GRQLRADA
+785 GRQLRGDA
-793 ISRLEAEF
+793 IGRLEAEF

-831 GNLNQSLGLALEARR
+831 GNLNQSLGLALEARQ
-846 WDDAQLILQPLAQVY
+846 WDNAQLILQPLAQVY

-881 GGTADAA
+881 GGSADAA
-888 LEAGAIDLWLY
+888 VEAGAIDLWLY

-917 QDLNQQL
+917 LELNQQL
-924 SDYLSA
+924 SDYLTA

-964 QRSIEIIESGD
+964 QRSLEIIESGE
-975 DRAAVADDYFAL
+975 DRSAVADDYFAL

-998 EAKEWYSKALDIHQ
+998 EAKEWYGKALDIHQ

-1054 RDEETALQV
+1054 RDEETAVQI

-1070 CHAQYNFDEAKS
+1070 CHAQYNFDEAKN

-1131 REELGDRRGAGDECR
+1131 REEIGDRRGAGDECR

-1160 AANWYHQAR
+1160 AENWYHQAR

-1185 GQLGMVAEETDNITG
+1185 GQLGMVAEETDNIAG

-1205 ARTYQLVTEYDLPV
+1205 AKTYQLVTEYDLPV
-1219 LVQVKAHL
+1219 MVQVKAHL
-1227 ARLRDKY
+1227 SRLREKY
-1234 GENSFASWWLDFT
+1234 GEENFSRWWLDFT
-1247 GDEAPSDLDVDASG
+1247 GDEAPVDLDVDTSG

>member
-1 MRANRQRVEFVV
+1 M
-13 SPSRKV
+13 
-19 LPAVDYRKRNVQI
+19 
-32 CFYWSQSLVKSLEIR
+32 VKSLEIR
-47 DLPESG
+47 DLHESG
-53 ELQLSLRTDN
+53 QLQLALRTEESLRTA
-63 SLETSPPV
+63 PPV
-71 SFRIPLEAGD
+71 PFRIPLEAAD

-91 FPEYPFGPARDRAE
+91 YSEYPFGAARDRSE

-110 FRNLGRLLFETVFA
+110 FRNLGRLLFETVFG
-124 PAPARELLNSAA
+124 PDPARELLNSATH
-136 QDNLGEYQLTIVSGQ
+136 DNLADYQLTIVSGQ
-151 AQFHSLPWELLNSPE
+151 GQFHSLPWELLNSPE
-166 TGYLSSSL
+166 TGYLSTSL
-174 GSVVRQNVDLSPDIV
+174 GSLVRQSVDLIPEIV
-189 EPSLGSQQL
+189 ESSLSSQQL
-198 NILVMAPYAE
+198 NVLALAPYAE
-208 GNGSNYA
+208 GNGAYYS
-215 GGLAPSLV
+215 GGLASSLV

-235 DFVRPASLDALV
+235 DFVRPPSLDALAQ
-247 RAVETNPSHYH
+247 AVEDNPSHYH

-266 FDDEGNVLLEE
+266 LDAEGNVLTEATN
-277 MDSSAQAVAPVRLA
+277 SSAQAETPERVAG
-291 ESAARSGIPIVF
+291 AAAQSGIPMVVI
-303 LSAGDR
+303 SAGDR
-309 GSRPEFQREGWERLG
+309 GSRSEAQRQGWEQLG
-324 SELVG
+324 QALIG
-329 AGVPATIVLPHFV
+329 AEVPVAIIMPHFV
-342 RGPAVAEGFLR
+342 RGSAAAEGFLR
-353 RFYQALAGG
+353 HLYQTLASG
-362 SEAGAALAATRAW
+362 SEAGAALSTARAW
-375 MMEEPHRPT
+375 MMEEPLRPT
-384 VAGPQVSWD
+384 VAGPQISWD
-393 WITPTVYQS
+393 WITPTVYQA
-402 STYLPPA
+402 STYICPA
-409 IEVERPNPLAAPVV
+409 IEEERPNPLAAPVI
-423 QTQPEPEAEGQFP
+423 QTQPEQETEGQFP
-436 AAGQYGLVGRQ
+436 VAGQYGFVGRQ
-447 GEIARLDRQLQ
+447 AEMARLERQLQ

-470 VGKTEVALGLARWL
+470 VGKTELALGLARWL

-536 VVEYLK
+536 IVEYLK
-542 EEPSLLIL
+542 EQPSLIIL

-564 GLLEEREQAQLSEFI
+564 GLLEEREQTELARFI
-579 EEVAISGPSK
+579 EEIAISGPGR

-597 NEEWLNLPYGRLAL
+597 GEEWLSLPYGQLSL

-626 LAKSGIAQDRIN
+626 LAKSGVAQDRVN

-648 QGHPLSCQIAIP
+648 QGHPLACQIALP
-660 MLKEVPAS
+660 LLKEVPAS
-668 VIRNELQAGLGQL
+668 VVRSELQNGLAQL

-707 RSRTHLPFLS
+707 RTRTHLPFLS
-717 LFQRRIMMD
+717 LFQRRVMMD
-726 ILTHITQESE
+726 ILTHITQETA
-736 YRGAMGEELGWGA
+736 YRGVMGEELGWGA

-758 AAGFLDPISPSVYQ
+758 AAGFLEPISPSVYQ

-785 GRQLRADA
+785 GRQLRAGA
-793 ISRLEAEF
+793 VSSLESEF
-801 VRVYADT
+801 IRVYADT

-831 GNLNQSLGLALEARR
+831 GNLNQSLGLALEARQ

-875 QLLEAI
+875 QLLEGI

-888 LEAGAIDLWLY
+888 VEVGAIDLWLY

-911 GDVGRA
+911 REVGRA
-917 QDLNQQL
+917 LELNQQL
-924 SDYLSA
+924 SDYLTA
-930 QPEADT
+930 QQDADT

-964 QRSIEIIESGD
+964 QRSLDIIESGE
-975 DRAAVADDYFAL
+975 DRSAVADDYFAL

-998 EAKEWYSKALDIHQ
+998 EAKELYSKALDIHQ

-1054 RDEETALQV
+1054 RDEETAVLV

-1097 AQMATELHF
+1097 AQMATELHY

-1117 YEEAEEWYLAALER
+1117 YEEAEEWFLAALER
-1131 REELGDRRGAGDECR
+1131 KEELGDRRGAGDECR

-1169 EIFEEMGDVQR
+1169 EIFEDTGDVQR

-1185 GQLGMVAEETDNITG
+1185 GQLGMVAEETDDIPG

-1219 LVQVKAHL
+1219 MVQVKAHL

-1234 GENSFASWWLDFT
+1234 GEENFASWWLNFT
-1247 GDEAPSDLDVDASG
+1247 GDEAPADLDVDTSG

>member
-1 MRANRQRVEFVV
+1 M
-13 SPSRKV
+13 
-19 LPAVDYRKRNVQI
+19 
-32 CFYWSQSLVKSLEIR
+32 VKCLEIR
-47 DLPESG
+47 DLTESG
-53 ELQLSLRTDN
+53 QLELALSTDDDLRTA
-63 SLETSPPV
+63 PPV
-71 SFRIPLEAGD
+71 PFRIPLDAAD

-91 FPEYPFGPARDRAE
+91 YLEYPFGPARERAE

-110 FRNLGRLLFETVFA
+110 FRNLGRLLFETAFG
-124 PAPARELLNSAA
+124 PASARELLDSALA
-136 QDNLGEYQLTIVSGQ
+136 DNLAEYQLSIVSNR
-151 AQFHSLPWELLNSPE
+151 AQFQSLPWELLNSPE

-174 GSVVRQNVDLSPDIV
+174 KSVVRRSAGWPSETVQHSLS
-189 EPSLGSQQL
+189 SQQL
-198 NILVMAPYAE
+198 NVLVMAPYAE
-208 GNGSNYA
+208 APGANYA

-223 PALESLDVQVEL
+223 PVLESLDVQVEM

-247 RAVETNPSHYH
+247 HAVEANPSRYH
-258 LLHLDGLL
+258 ILHLDGLL
-266 FDDEGNVLLEE
+266 LDGEGNILFEE
-277 MDSSAQAVAPVRLA
+277 TGSSSQAVTRLQLA
-291 ESAARSGIPIVF
+291 ETVAETGIPLVF
-303 LSAGDR
+303 LSSADR
-309 GSRPEFQREGWERLG
+309 GYRQEAQRQVWELLG
-324 SELVG
+324 AELAG
-329 AGVPATIVLPHFV
+329 AGVPAAIVLPNFL
-342 RGPAVAEGFLR
+342 RGPIVAEGFLR
-353 RFYQALAGG
+353 RFYQALVAG
-362 SEAGAALAATRAW
+362 SEAGVAMAAARTG
-375 MMEEPHRPT
+375 MMEEPLRPT

-393 WITPTVYQS
+393 WITPVVYQGA
-402 STYLPPA
+402 TYIPPA
-409 IEVERPNPLAAPVV
+409 IEVERTSPLAAPVI
-423 QTQPEPEAEGQFP
+423 QTQPEQEAEGQFP
-436 AAGQYGLVGRQ
+436 AAGQYGLLGRQ
-447 GEIARLDRQLQ
+447 SEMARLDRQLQ
-458 RDSVVVMSGNTG
+458 RDSVVVMYGATG

-484 NKTGRGVYPGG
+484 DKTGRREFPGG

-523 RFADLNAERQRGW
+523 RFADLTAQRQRGW
-536 VVEYLK
+536 VAEYLK
-542 EEPSLLIL
+542 EQPSLLIL

-564 GLLEEREQAQLSEFI
+564 GLLEESEQAELAEFI
-579 EEVAISGPSK
+579 EEVAVSGPSK
-589 VLLTSRNA
+589 VLLTSRRVI
-597 NEEWLNLPYGRLAL
+597 EDWLDLPYGVL
-611 EGLDRFDRNDLAGAI
+611 ELGGLDRFDRNDLASAI
-626 LAKSGIAQDRIN
+626 LAKAGVTQDRIN

-648 QGHPLSCQIAIP
+648 QGHPLACQIALP
-660 MLKEVPAS
+660 LLKEVPAS
-668 VIRNELQAGLGQL
+668 VIRNELQGGMNQL

-726 ILTHITQESE
+726 ILTHITQESA
-736 YRGAMGEELGWGA
+736 YRSAMGEELGWGA

-772 IHPALPRF
+772 IHPAIPRF

-793 ISRLEAEF
+793 IGRLESEF

-831 GNLNQSLGLALEARR
+831 GNLNQSLGLALEARQ

-875 QLLEAI
+875 QLLEAV

-888 LEAGAIDLWLY
+888 VEAGAIDLWLY

-917 QDLNQQL
+917 QELNQQL
-924 SDYLSA
+924 FDYLTV
-930 QPEADT
+930 QPDADS

-964 QRSIEIIESGD
+964 QRSLEIIENGD
-975 DRAAVADDYFAL
+975 DRAAVADDYFSL

-1041 SWYHRARDMVEEH
+1041 SWYHRARDMVEEQ
-1054 RDEETALQV
+1054 RDEETAALV

-1070 CHAQYNFDEAKS
+1070 CHAQYNFDEAKN
-1082 WYQQALGLSDRLGNQ
+1082 WYQQALGLCDRLGNQ
-1097 AQMATELHF
+1097 SQMATELHF

-1117 YEEAEEWYLAALER
+1117 YEEAEEWFLAALER
-1131 REELGDRRGAGDECR
+1131 KEELGDRRGVGDECR

-1160 AANWYHQAR
+1160 ATNWYHQAR

-1185 GQLGMVAEETDNITG
+1185 GQLGMVSEETDNITG

-1219 LVQVKAHL
+1219 MVQVKAHL
-1227 ARLRDKY
+1227 ARLRGKF
-1234 GENSFASWWLDFT
+1234 GEENFASWWLDFT
-1247 GDEAPSDLDVDASG
+1247 GDEAPADLDVDASG